1 MHYKNKIKMN
11 EYIIYE
17 IMNIESDD
25 SSSLFNV
32 LNLLNSKV
40 NVDLLTNE
48 KNEIFY
54 NVNLSDILK
63 SDLTM
68 EDILYVRNG
77 GWELSNDKKNIV
89 KFLK

>member
-1 MHYKNKIKMN
+1 MN